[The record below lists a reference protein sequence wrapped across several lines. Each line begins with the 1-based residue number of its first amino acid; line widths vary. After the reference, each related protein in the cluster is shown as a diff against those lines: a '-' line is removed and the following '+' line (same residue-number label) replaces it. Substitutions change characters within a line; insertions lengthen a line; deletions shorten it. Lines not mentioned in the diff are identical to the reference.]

1 MVRGAAG
8 APAAPLTMD
17 DTTRITYVGHG
28 TVLIESAG
36 RRLLTDPLLRRWAGP
51 LRRYTALPGPD
62 VTGNLDAILLSHL
75 HIDHVDVGSLRL
87 LDRRTPVIVPAPGAT
102 TLGRLGFSDVREVAT
117 GDVVRFGPVTVE
129 ATPARHVVKRYPML
143 PVSDGVGFLVSG
155 GHSVYYAGDTGPF
168 TEMADIARL
177 LDVALLPISGWGPTL
192 NADEHLTPLAA
203 ARCLG
208 LLQPALTVPVHWGT
222 YYPPAMSRLWRG
234 DPRRPALSY
243 ARYARVLSPGV
254 AVRILEPGG
263 AVELGPDSRELDP
276 DSRERGPDAPT
287 GTTPAR
293 G

>member
-28 TVLIESAG
+28 TALIESAG

-51 LRRYTALPGPD
+51 LRRYAPLPGPD

-102 TLGRLGFSDVREVAT
+102 TLGRLGFSDVREVET
-117 GDVVRFGPVTVE
+117 GDLIRFGPVTVE
-129 ATPARHVVKRYPML
+129 ATAARHVVKRYPLL

-155 GHSVYYAGDTGPF
+155 GRSVYYAGDTGPF
-168 TEMADIARL
+168 AEMADIAHR

-192 NADEHLTPLAA
+192 NADEHLNPLAA

-208 LLQPALTVPVHWGT
+208 LLRPALTVPVHWGT

-234 DPRRPALSY
+234 DPRRPALSF
-243 ARYARVLSPGV
+243 ARYARVLAPGV
-254 AVRILEPGG
+254 TVRILEPGG
-263 AVELGPDSRELDP
+263 AVELGPDALGS
-276 DSRERGPDAPT
+276 GPDARGPGPDPPT
-287 GTTPAR
+287 GTRPEE